1 MASCS
6 YDDSIKLWV
15 QEDDDWEC
23 VSTLNGHESTV
34 WWIEFT
40 KDGKYLASASDDTTV
55 KIWAQGDDFES
66 NPSYSL
72 VSTLQGYHKR
82 TVYACSWNGD
92 GDFLATAGADDRIC
106 VFVKEEASGQDDL
119 PKFTLIENKQSAH
132 FSDVNCVQFHPTE
145 DILVSCGDDNLIKI
159 WTISE

>member
-23 VSTLNGHESTV
+23 ISTLNGHESTV

-40 KDGKYLASASDDTTV
+40 KDGRYLASASDDNTV
-55 KIWAQGDDFES
+55 KIWAQGDNFES

-82 TVYACSWNGD
+82 TIYACSWNHD
-92 GDFLATAGADDRIC
+92 GTFLAT
-106 VFVKEEASGQDDL
+106 V
-119 PKFTLIENKQSAH
+119 
-132 FSDVNCVQFHPTE
+132 
-145 DILVSCGDDNLIKI
+145 
-159 WTISE
+159 